1 MEAVKKPRFGKN
13 DTTKEKLIKATQY
26 LLACYGYE
34 MATTREITRI
44 AGTSLSAI
52 SFHFG
57 TKEVLV
63 KAAVDD
69 TAENLHKA
77 YQSYT
82 GKMQKFVDTTEGD
95 TDQAWKYIEEL
106 LSETMLLTFDP
117 KKSLINIGM
126 VEHENGFPE
135 SCRHTIAS
143 VAVKDN
149 ELILQELINY
159 VLPEK
164 DLMKSTLIARSI
176 SAAIMSYMEKPL
188 LNEEL
193 SKATGLDLNNREE
206 VRKDLLK
213 YFTDSIRAA
222 SEA

>member
-1 MEAVKKPRFGKN
+1 MEAVKKPKFRKE
-13 DTTKEKLIKATQY
+13 DTTKEKLIRATQY

-57 TKEVLV
+57 TKEALV
-63 KAAVDD
+63 KAAVDY
-69 TAENLHKA
+69 TADNLHHA
-77 YQSYT
+77 YQNYT
-82 GKMQKFVDTTEGD
+82 GKMQEFIDTGGGD

-106 LSETMLLTFDP
+106 LSETMQLTFDP
-117 KKSLINIGM
+117 KKSMINIGM

-135 SCRHTIAS
+135 SSRHTIAS
-143 VAVKDN
+143 VAVRDN

-164 DLMKSTLIARSI
+164 DLMRSTLIARSI
-176 SAAIMSYMEKPL
+176 SASIMSYMEKPL
-188 LNEEL
+188 LNEEF
-193 SKATGLDLNNREE
+193 SRAAGLDLSDREKVKE
-206 VRKDLLK
+206 VLLK
-213 YFTDSIRAA
+213 YFIDSIHAA
-222 SEA
+222 SES